1 MRFLLADDHAIVRSG
16 LRQILEEEF
25 PKCHIGEAATCPEV
39 LARVKGDEWD
49 ALILD
54 VSMAGQNSLNILA
67 DIKTARPKMPVIVL
81 SMHGERQFV
90 IRALREGA
98 SAYLTKERAPEELF
112 HAIRTVLAGKRYI
125 GESLAEQI
133 ADHLA
138 IGSKQEPHEAL
149 SPREYEILVLLA
161 RAKSVSDIAAELCLS
176 AKTVSTYRSRIL
188 EKMALHSNAELMQ
201 YAITHGL
208 VDLAA

>member
-25 PKCHIGEAATCPEV
+25 PRCVIGEAATCPEV

-54 VSMAGQNSLNILA
+54 VSMAGQNSLNILG
-67 DIKTARPKMPVIVL
+67 DIKAARPRLPVIVL

-90 IRALREGA
+90 IRALKEGA

-112 HAIRTVLAGKRYI
+112 RAIRAVMAGKRYI
-125 GESLAEQI
+125 SEALAEQI

-138 IGSKQEPHEAL
+138 IGGKQEPHEAL
-149 SPREYEILVLLA
+149 SPREYEIFMLLA
-161 RAKSVSDIAAELCLS
+161 RAKSVSDIATELCLS
-176 AKTVSTYRSRIL
+176 VKTVSTYRSRVL

-201 YAITHGL
+201 YALTHRL
-208 VDLAA
+208 VDLAV